1 MFVLANFLNAVAYV
15 LEFVINIYMYI
26 IIARAIISW
35 VNPDPYNP
43 IVRFL
48 YQVTEPVLGR
58 VRRLL
63 PNMGG
68 LDLSPIIVLVFIV
81 FLQKF
86 VINSIFEMV
95 SKMKF
100 GIGVLP

>member
-15 LEFVINIYMYI
+15 LEFVLSIYMYI

-35 VNPDPYNP
+35 VNPAPYNP

-48 YQVTEPVLGR
+48 YQVTDPVLNR

-68 LDLSPIIVLVFIV
+68 LDLSPLIVLLVIF

-86 VINSIFEMV
+86 VVNSIFEMV
-95 SKMKF
+95 SKLKF
-100 GIGVLP
+100 GIGV